1 MKRGSF
7 MVYQERQTELFWRV
21 FYVYGAIVLIGLSLA
36 LAVAPLALIYY
47 YPVAWLTPLLVFVAI
62 GGFGVYWFTN
72 TFRRLFWKER
82 HHSRYEVTATHIEG
96 VTYRHEPGESVEQVF
111 PLATIQQVVF
121 FPAIVRKTQ
130 PSPTVRIG
138 RPTVEYTPMLAIMT
152 ETDSMEILFD
162 QRDLAAF
169 EQWIQYFD
177 ECDVPLFYTPKRLYW
192 IGANISTRRER
203 FERLSRSEEII
214 PFTYT
219 GDLVADEQTAA
230 TDWVETH
237 GSERLNE
244 GPHEAYYVKQR
255 KIMKWTFF
263 GTIAGIALLVGSM
276 LAIAA
281 FT

>member
-1 MKRGSF
+1 
-7 MVYQERQTELFWRV
+7 MVYQERQTDLFWRV
-21 FYVYGAIVLIGLSLA
+21 FYVVGAIVLIGMMVAFAALPLILIFTNPKLWLIPLLSLTV
-36 LAVAPLALIYY
+36 L
-47 YPVAWLTPLLVFVAI
+47 
-62 GGFGVYWFTN
+62 GGYGVYRFVN
-72 TFRRLFWKER
+72 LFRQLFWKEW
-82 HHSRYEVTATHIEG
+82 HHSHYAVTATHIEG
-96 VTYRHEPGESVEQVF
+96 VTYRHEPGESVEQSF
-111 PLATIQQVVF
+111 PLDTIKQVVF

-152 ETDSMEILFD
+152 EADSMEILFD
-162 QRDLAAF
+162 QRDLVAF
-169 EQWIQYFD
+169 EQWVQYFD
-177 ECDVPLFYTPKRLYW
+177 ERDVPLFYTPKRLYW

-203 FERLSRSEEII
+203 FDMLRRPEEII

-263 GTIAGIALLVGSM
+263 GTIAGIALLAGSM
-276 LAIAA
+276 IGIAML
-281 FT
+281 T